1 MEAVYKGIDWDGVS
15 MTFGLDAVIT
25 ATVVACALVT
35 NDLVVRHELLGS
47 SAATGRL
54 LEHQKPIFLKGCE
67 LTFRREHAWVRRTR
81 GSSSLSFPTLN
92 VRCARASIKTSKLCK
107 PGIPLS

>member
-1 MEAVYKGIDWDGVS
+1 MVIHVRTAAGASSAVWMEAVYKGIDWDGVS

-47 SAATGRL
+47 SGRDGAPPRAPETDL
-54 LEHQKPIFLKGCE
+54 FKG
-67 LTFRREHAWVRRTR
+67 L
-81 GSSSLSFPTLN
+81 
-92 VRCARASIKTSKLCK
+92 AS
-107 PGIPLS
+107 